1 MLPRS
6 TTLDDR
12 LYDYLLEVGVPEH
25 PAQVALREATDRLPD
40 GGMRSAPEQVRLL
53 AWLIELTG
61 ARRVLEVGCF
71 TGYGT
76 LGLAL
81 ALPSGGQVVTLD
93 VNETW
98 AAIGR
103 RYWREAAVDHR
114 IDLRLGIALETL
126 DRLVTDGD
134 IGSFDLAYVDADKK
148 SYDLY
153 YERALQLVRP
163 GGIVAIDNVLWHG
176 AVADPDDGSRQAVAM
191 RALNRKIRADERVS
205 SLLLPIGDGL
215 TLARR
220 R

>member
-1 MLPRS
+1 MSTRHGPPSGAGTGAKLPS
-6 TTLDDR
+6 TT
-12 LYDYLLEVGVPEH
+12 GSTC
-25 PAQVALREATDRLPD
+25 AWALRSRH
-40 GGMRSAPEQVRLL
+40 S
-53 AWLIELTG
+53 TG
-61 ARRVLEVGCF
+61 
-71 TGYGT
+71 
-76 LGLAL
+76 
-81 ALPSGGQVVTLD
+81 
-93 VNETW
+93 
-98 AAIGR
+98 
-103 RYWREAAVDHR
+103 
-114 IDLRLGIALETL
+114 
-126 DRLVTDGD
+126 LVTDGD